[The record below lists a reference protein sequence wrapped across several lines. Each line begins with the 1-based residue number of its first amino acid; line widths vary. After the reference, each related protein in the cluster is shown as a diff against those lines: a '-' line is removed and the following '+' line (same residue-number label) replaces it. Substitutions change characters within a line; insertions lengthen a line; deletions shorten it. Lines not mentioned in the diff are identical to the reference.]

1 MNQNASLA
9 FFHSYAE
16 EHQWIEDAIRAEAR
30 PSQVLR
36 VLEAGCGQRWFAN
49 LPDIKL
55 HLTGVDQDAA
65 ALDIRKRV
73 HADLDEAILGDL
85 MTVQLPSGAF
95 DIAYNAFVLEHV
107 QDPER
112 LLLNLVHWLKPGGL
126 LVLRI
131 PDRQSVKGFL
141 THMTPH
147 WFHVLYYR
155 VYKKNP
161 NAGKPG
167 HMPYPTPFGKV
178 VSRVGLNAFCQRHGL
193 QAVAER
199 ARSSQVDDNG
209 LLYQSILQLGKL
221 LSFGRLKA
229 EYSDLCMLIRKP
241 GGTQA

>member
-1 MNQNASLA
+1 MNQTATNA
-9 FFHSYAE
+9 FFHSYAG
-16 EHQWIEDAIRAEAR
+16 EHQWIEDAIRAAAR
-30 PSQVLR
+30 PGQVLR
-36 VLEAGCGQRWFAN
+36 VLEAGCEQRWFAK
-49 LPDIKL
+49 LSDIQF

-65 ALDIRKRV
+65 ALNIRKRV

-85 MTVQLPSGAF
+85 MTVQLPSGAL
-95 DIAYNAFVLEHV
+95 DVAYNAFVLEHL

-112 LLLNLVHWLKPGGL
+112 LLLNLVQWLKPGGL

-131 PDRQSVKGFL
+131 PDRESVKGFL
-141 THMTPH
+141 THITPH

-155 VYKKNP
+155 IYKNNP

-178 VSRVGLNAFCQRHGL
+178 VSRVGLHAFCQRHGL
-193 QAVAER
+193 QIVAER
-199 ARSSQVDDNG
+199 PRASRVDHNG
-209 LLYQSILQLGKL
+209 LLYQSVLQLGKL

-241 GGTQA
+241 GGTQF